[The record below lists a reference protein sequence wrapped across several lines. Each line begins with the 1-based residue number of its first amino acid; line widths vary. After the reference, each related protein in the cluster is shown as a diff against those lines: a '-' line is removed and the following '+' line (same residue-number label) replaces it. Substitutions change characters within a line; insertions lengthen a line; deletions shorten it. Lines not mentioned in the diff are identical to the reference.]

1 MSELLRLY
9 RNAQIPYEKFIR
21 YCAIAPVGILP
32 YYDGLL
38 DQYSEADQIFVKRV
52 LELEA
57 KYSAL
62 TARIAELEAA
72 QRWIPVTEGLP
83 EFGTSILFYDSIL
96 ERTNKGTCTALNR
109 DKTNLQWL
117 TDDGIY
123 YHGNRCEYIT
133 HWKEEPARPEAQQ

>member
-1 MSELLRLY
+1 MSELLKLY
-9 RNAQIPYEKFIR
+9 RNALIPYEKFIR

-62 TARIAELEAA
+62 TARIAELEERLELCESALTSMVYQFFYSSESGALVHSFMSAEEEAA
-72 QRWIPVTEGLP
+72 EYLVDYGIARWEN
-83 EFGTSILFYDSIL
+83 EHRNSIVFEKEL
-96 ERTNKGTCTALNR
+96 E
-109 DKTNLQWL
+109 
-117 TDDGIY
+117 
-123 YHGNRCEYIT
+123 
-133 HWKEEPARPEAQQ
+133 

>member
-1 MSELLRLY
+1 MSELLKLY
-9 RNAQIPYEKFIR
+9 RNAQRPYEKFIR

-62 TARIAELEAA
+62 TARIAELEERLELCESALTSMVY
-72 QRWIPVTEGLP
+72 QFFYQP
-83 EFGTSILFYDSIL
+83 ELGVLAHSFMSA
-96 ERTNKGTCTALNR
+96 EEEA
-109 DKTNLQWL
+109 
-117 TDDGIY
+117 
-123 YHGNRCEYIT
+123 CEYLIKYGIA
-133 HWKEEPARPEAQQ
+133 HWSNERKNSIVFDEVQELPKESEE

>member
-1 MSELLRLY
+1 MSELLTLY
-9 RNAQIPYEKFIR
+9 RNAQRPYEKFIR

-62 TARIAELEAA
+62 TARIAELETLA
-72 QRWIPVTEGLP
+72 QQLVWVGNDLLTDNTNPVTITLFSGLA
-83 EFGTSILFYDSIL
+83 FRS
-96 ERTNKGTCTALNR
+96 
-109 DKTNLQWL
+109 
-117 TDDGIY
+117 
-123 YHGNRCEYIT
+123 
-133 HWKEEPARPEAQQ
+133 KELLP

>member
-1 MSELLRLY
+1 MSELLKLY
-9 RNAQIPYEKFIR
+9 RNAQRPYEKFIR

-62 TARIAELEAA
+62 TARIAELEERLELCESALTSMVY
-72 QRWIPVTEGLP
+72 QFFYQP
-83 EFGTSILFYDSIL
+83 ELGVLAHSFMSA
-96 ERTNKGTCTALNR
+96 EEEA
-109 DKTNLQWL
+109 
-117 TDDGIY
+117 
-123 YHGNRCEYIT
+123 CEYLIKYGIA
-133 HWKEEPARPEAQQ
+133 HWSNERKNSIVFDEVQELPKECEE

>member
-62 TARIAELEAA
+62 TARIAELEE
-72 QRWIPVTEGLP
+72 RLGLCESALVSMVYQFFYQP
-83 EFGTSILFYDSIL
+83 ELGVLAHSFMSA
-96 ERTNKGTCTALNR
+96 EEEA
-109 DKTNLQWL
+109 
-117 TDDGIY
+117 
-123 YHGNRCEYIT
+123 CEYLIKYGIA
-133 HWKEEPARPEAQQ
+133 HWSNERKNSIVFDEVQELPKESEEWK

>member
-62 TARIAELEAA
+62 TARIAELEE
-72 QRWIPVTEGLP
+72 RLGLCESALVSMVYQFFYQP
-83 EFGTSILFYDSIL
+83 ELGVLAHSFMSA
-96 ERTNKGTCTALNR
+96 EEEA
-109 DKTNLQWL
+109 
-117 TDDGIY
+117 
-123 YHGNRCEYIT
+123 CEYLIKYGIA
-133 HWKEEPARPEAQQ
+133 HWSNERKNSIVFDEVQE

>member
-62 TARIAELEAA
+62 TARIAELESYIDKLIEAGDE
-72 QRWIPVTEGLP
+72 IVVEFCGETLSDYGLQ
-83 EFGTSILFYDSIL
+83 IVKNWQAV
-96 ERTNKGTCTALNR
+96 NKN
-109 DKTNLQWL
+109 
-117 TDDGIY
+117 
-123 YHGNRCEYIT
+123 
-133 HWKEEPARPEAQQ
+133 WKEREK

>member
-62 TARIAELEAA
+62 TARIAELEAEIDRLIEA
-72 QRWIPVTEGLP
+72 GNALSNGIAEAEIPFYVLSE
-83 EFGTSILFYDSIL
+83 EILRLRTDWKLIVDSL
-96 ERTNKGTCTALNR
+96 KG
-109 DKTNLQWL
+109 
-117 TDDGIY
+117 G
-123 YHGNRCEYIT
+123 
-133 HWKEEPARPEAQQ
+133 